1 MTIRL
6 NEALTSLCDVDC
18 DEEINQVIQM
28 ECGSGNQV
36 RKKSTNKKKT
46 QKMKFVWMVELP

>member
-28 ECGSGNQV
+28 ECGSG
-36 RKKSTNKKKT
+36 
-46 QKMKFVWMVELP
+46 